1 MLRGATTG
9 LLALPPTPSLRCG
22 EIGVLGPVTMVD
34 RYTRHQ
40 YRPQLLWGLYGVVVY
55 LGQAS

>member
-22 EIGVLGPVTMVD
+22 EIGVLGPVPIWTDTPDTNIVPS
-34 RYTRHQ
+34 YSV
-40 YRPQLLWGLYGVVVY
+40 GLYGVVVY